1 MSGGVGSEETSSGSQ
16 NVMSEEERL
25 KKRAARFGVANE
37 TPPKQQDEA
46 MEGTKDGPAPVGT
59 DAKSEK
65 KQDGGG
71 GDDASGGADHDAA
84 TGKKRS
90 RLSGRLGVIT
100 DEVQQEK
107 KPREEMDLDKL
118 LESEE
123 AKLMQELGVTAR
135 SACACKKRCP
145 ILARSVCSV
154 PKFGTNAESDAPRT
168 QTQLEHKV
176 VSRLEQAAEQRV
188 ETPDAMS
195 GPETAYT
202 DLSKAF
208 GIPCPG
214 LTSHAAM
221 PGEGGARRTGKLCAA
236 KSIAAN
242 HNPSTNCPT
251 HADNSAAAAAAR
263 STQQQ
268 RQQQSHQQQHAAP
281 CSSVQHTAAA
291 AATRSVARRRKI
303 MTAERSEE
311 SRRSEVNGE
320 TGRDRDGARGGGKL
334 ADTDT
339 DTVTGIGTDTDTQ
352 THRHTDT
359 DTDTDTETQRH
370 RDTDTDAAR
379 HKDPERQKDTEAHQD
394 RHTETHR
401 HTHRHTD
408 TDMRVPGADLR
419 SV

>member
-1 MSGGVGSEETSSGSQ
+1 MVCVNWYEETHVESDFGFQPQRMSGGVGSEETSSGSQ

-135 SACACKKRCP
+135 
-145 ILARSVCSV
+145 
-154 PKFGTNAESDAPRT
+154 T

-176 VSRLEQAAEQRV
+176 VSRLEQAAEQR
-188 ETPDAMS
+188 EKEEQDARAKKEEEKRQSQITMLRS
-195 GPETAYT
+195 NVQNIEKKTQGPRLLLRCAAG
-202 DLSKAF
+202 SAPKAD
-208 GIPCPG
+208 
-214 LTSHAAM
+214 
-221 PGEGGARRTGKLCAA
+221 ARRT
-236 KSIAAN
+236 
-242 HNPSTNCPT
+242 
-251 HADNSAAAAAAR
+251 R
-263 STQQQ
+263 
-268 RQQQSHQQQHAAP
+268 
-281 CSSVQHTAAA
+281 
-291 AATRSVARRRKI
+291 
-303 MTAERSEE
+303 
-311 SRRSEVNGE
+311 
-320 TGRDRDGARGGGKL
+320 
-334 ADTDT
+334 
-339 DTVTGIGTDTDTQ
+339 
-352 THRHTDT
+352 
-359 DTDTDTETQRH
+359 
-370 RDTDTDAAR
+370 
-379 HKDPERQKDTEAHQD
+379 
-394 RHTETHR
+394 
-401 HTHRHTD
+401 
-408 TDMRVPGADLR
+408 
-419 SV
+419 